1 MKNKAPWIVVVILAA
16 IIFWVGLN
24 VLFGR
29 SGEYTLIVLLTGW
42 IAFLID
48 NARRMETDP
57 SSLLTFAIVLIGFG
71 FAAQY
76 CGAMIYE
83 SIKEKQGQPAKW
95 RMRWTIGIASA
106 SILLFCAGMA
116 GVGLFSHLAWIATAE
131 NRYILEGYYP
141 SFGRHVHELHYTA
154 MEEKWSTERVLR
166 EAQQSV
172 TQSDGKR
179 PIRIALDANGEWRAM
194 IGFDVTINPIP
205 TFRTMNMTILP
216 RDAADRD
223 ALRELTS
230 IEEVFDFYKRR

>member
-1 MKNKAPWIVVVILAA
+1 MKSKVWWIAAAVLGIPVLLIL
-16 IIFWVGLN
+16 LN
-24 VLFGR
+24 GFFGR
-29 SGEYTLIVLLTGW
+29 NGSYTLITLLTGW
-42 IAFLID
+42 IAFLSE
-48 NARRMETDP
+48 NARRVEADP
-57 SSLLTFAIVLIGFG
+57 ASLLTFAIVLIGFG

-154 MEEKWSTERVLR
+154 MDEKWSTERVLR

-194 IGFDVTINPIP
+194 IGFDVTTNPIP

-216 RDAADRD
+216 RDDADRD
-223 ALRELTS
+223 ALRELKS